1 MVDIEEKNIN
11 WRVRISEDNLNFLK
25 DFSDEKNLPKMSP
38 GKALE
43 YILNDYREL
52 DLQRFDLRFIA
63 NQLKN
68 EVLKELRNAIKDE
81 VAEEMK
87 RIRLGTNN
95 ADRNTQ
101 ILIELLQGFIV
112 ADNKETLTT
121 TDIFKPPFLVEAEEV
136 VQERINNYM
145 LKKRS
150 QSEKGDNQ

>member
-11 WRVRISEDNLNFLK
+11 WRVRILEDNLNFLK

-68 EVLKELRNAIKDE
+68 ELLKELRNAIKDE

-121 TDIFKPPFLVEAEEV
+121 TDIFKPPFLSEAEEV
-136 VQERINNYM
+136 VQERINNFM